1 MRIWA
6 VQNWSRNEGRT
17 PGEVPG
23 VLPRGFYHRD
33 AISVARDLLGHG
45 LLSFCGGGVTGGTI
59 VETEA
64 YCGVLDR
71 ASHAFHYRRTERTEP
86 MYGQP
91 GNVYV
96 YRIYGLHDCLNVAC
110 LREGEPHAVLIRAVI
125 PEVGDQRMA
134 RRRSRGAESAPTLS
148 LSDGPGKLC
157 QALGIDR
164 GLNGASFACG
174 PVIAVGPKLCGEIR
188 AVPRVGLG
196 NVGEFALMP
205 WRFTLEGVTPHG

>member
-1 MRIWA
+1 M
-6 VQNWSRNEGRT
+6 QNWSWIEGRT

-23 VLPRGFYHRD
+23 VLPGDFYRRD
-33 AISVARDLLGHG
+33 AISVARELLGHG
-45 LLSFCGGGVTGGTI
+45 LLSFCGAGVTGGTI

-91 GNVYV
+91 GTVYV

-125 PEVGDQRMA
+125 AEVGVQRMA
-134 RRRSRGAESAPTLS
+134 RRRGGGAEPVSTRS

-164 GLNGASFACG
+164 GLNGTSLARG
-174 PVIAVGPKLCGEIR
+174 PLIAVEPRRSGQIQ
-188 AVPRVGLG
+188 AMPRVGLG
-196 NVGEFALMP
+196 KVGEFSLMP
-205 WRFTLEGVTPHG
+205 WRFTLEGWPPNG